1 MLQFTGE
8 QLWMLSEMLRNP
20 DWLETDRSVI
30 VAVGVMY
37 CLFLIAIL
45 GGQKKK
51 RVDDRYFVDGVKGEL
66 AAAIEL

>member
-1 MLQFTGE
+1 VLQFTGE

-37 CLFLIAIL
+37 CLFLIAMM
-45 GGQKKK
+45 GGQRKKK
-51 RVDDRYFVDGVKGEL
+51 VDDKYFAAFVKGESP
-66 AAAIEL
+66 IG